1 MGKDPKNSVILRS
14 GTVFLPQSKTKGIV
28 QLLKINVFFDITEGG
43 GSAKGKTIAKNV
55 DFSH

>member
-14 GTVFLPQSKTKGIV
+14 GMGFLPQSKTKGIV

-43 GSAKGKTIAKNV
+43 VCEGKNYCKKR
-55 DFSH
+55 